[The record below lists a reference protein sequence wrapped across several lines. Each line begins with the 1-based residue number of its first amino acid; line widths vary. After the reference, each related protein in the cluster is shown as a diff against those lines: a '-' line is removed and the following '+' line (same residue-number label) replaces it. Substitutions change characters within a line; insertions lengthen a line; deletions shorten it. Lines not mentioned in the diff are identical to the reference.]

1 MFGLFL
7 SGKLQS
13 DFRLVILISNS
24 AIYFQGCS
32 WCNKYWTGD
41 HANNCFSVTDF
52 TWEEFCKEEPLP
64 SPGIPDHQGSA
75 LTCYSIWLWSHRL
88 LIPNK
93 VDSTQEMIALGVTN
107 ISNSFVFGAFPV
119 TAAMSRSAVNYQA
132 NAATQ
137 LSAWVTAI
145 LIVISLAF
153 IVNIF
158 VYIPAAALAG
168 IIIEAAVGKGFRNR
182 ISDCLNLKMV
192 RESVTKGFL
201 ILKNGRKSG
210 D

>member
-1 MFGLFL
+1 MNWVW
-7 SGKLQS
+7 SR
-13 DFRLVILISNS
+13 DRL
-24 AIYFQGCS
+24 
-32 WCNKYWTGD
+32 
-41 HANNCFSVTDF
+41 
-52 TWEEFCKEEPLP
+52 E
-64 SPGIPDHQGSA
+64 
-75 LTCYSIWLWSHRL
+75 
-88 LIPNK
+88 IPNK

-168 IIIEAAVGKGFRNR
+168 IIIEAAVGKGFPAHSRTNQV
-182 ISDCLNLKMV
+182 I
-192 RESVTKGFL
+192 TF
-201 ILKNGRKSG
+201 
-210 D
+210 

>member
-1 MFGLFL
+1 MI
-7 SGKLQS
+7 
-13 DFRLVILISNS
+13 V
-24 AIYFQGCS
+24 
-32 WCNKYWTGD
+32 
-41 HANNCFSVTDF
+41 
-52 TWEEFCKEEPLP
+52 E
-64 SPGIPDHQGSA
+64 
-75 LTCYSIWLWSHRL
+75 
-88 LIPNK
+88 IPNE

-168 IIIEAAVGKGFRNR
+168 IIIEAAVGKV
-182 ISDCLNLKMV
+182 SSSHM
-192 RESVTKGFL
+192 
-201 ILKNGRKSG
+201 
-210 D
+210 

>member
-1 MFGLFL
+1 M
-7 SGKLQS
+7 
-13 DFRLVILISNS
+13 
-24 AIYFQGCS
+24 
-32 WCNKYWTGD
+32 
-41 HANNCFSVTDF
+41 
-52 TWEEFCKEEPLP
+52 
-64 SPGIPDHQGSA
+64 
-75 LTCYSIWLWSHRL
+75 

-93 VDSTQEMIALGVTN
+93 VDSTQEMIALGITN

-168 IIIEAAVGKGFRNR
+168 IIIEAAVGKGFRNC